1 MDQAAYDVII
11 IGGGPAGLGAAL
23 YTSRDRLKT
32 LVIERFLPG
41 GQISNTNR
49 IENYPG
55 VAETD
60 GPGLMAIMQ
69 KQAEGFGAEIKAMA
83 DVARLEK
90 RHDGLIAVHCDSSVF
105 VARAVILAPG
115 SSYRKLGIP
124 GEEEFRNAGTG
135 VSYCGT
141 CDAPFFRGKEV
152 VSIGGGNTA
161 VEETLHLVKYAK
173 KVTLIH
179 RRADFRAEKILI
191 EELLAK
197 AKESGTNLVIRYHTI
212 ATAIQGQGKVQ
223 SVHLQDLK
231 TGEEQDYPCDGVFIF
246 VGMEPN
252 TKFLKGF
259 VELTKHGFICVEC
272 AYLRTSVPGV
282 FAAGDCR
289 IGATMQL
296 VTAVADGVN
305 AAMQLK
311 QYFRNPN
318 WWTTPVTDMIQYSG
332 W

>member
-105 VARAVILAPG
+105 VARAVILEPG
-115 SSYRKLGIP
+115 SSYR
-124 GEEEFRNAGTG
+124 
-135 VSYCGT
+135 
-141 CDAPFFRGKEV
+141 
-152 VSIGGGNTA
+152 
-161 VEETLHLVKYAK
+161 
-173 KVTLIH
+173 
-179 RRADFRAEKILI
+179 
-191 EELLAK
+191 
-197 AKESGTNLVIRYHTI
+197 
-212 ATAIQGQGKVQ
+212 
-223 SVHLQDLK
+223 
-231 TGEEQDYPCDGVFIF
+231 
-246 VGMEPN
+246 
-252 TKFLKGF
+252 
-259 VELTKHGFICVEC
+259 
-272 AYLRTSVPGV
+272 
-282 FAAGDCR
+282 
-289 IGATMQL
+289 
-296 VTAVADGVN
+296 
-305 AAMQLK
+305 
-311 QYFRNPN
+311 
-318 WWTTPVTDMIQYSG
+318 
-332 W
+332 